1 MSESRLVYILKR
13 LRYFISPPTDIYA
26 PKTPMIIEK
35 DVKIRLRDGI
45 LLSVNV
51 YRPDDSLK
59 HPVVI
64 CFHPYDKDQLPKKSL
79 FGRYKPLKA
88 YRFIR
93 QPSPS
98 HFSSLTGWE
107 APDPDFWV
115 RNGYAVIN
123 GDMRGAGKS
132 EGKLDLLSDTEAQDY
147 YELIEWAAEQPW
159 SNQKIG
165 LNGVSYLALS
175 QYRVAALHPPHL
187 AAICP
192 WEGFSDVY
200 KDLARPG
207 GIREDGFY
215 AFWTHMI
222 NPELRTQQMQRIT
235 RDSWWQ
241 ARVPDLKA
249 IEVPALI
256 CGSFSDQ
263 CLHTN
268 GSFRV
273 YEQIQS
279 KHKWLYTHRGGKWSS
294 YYSEEALKTQLDF
307 FDFFLKDKS
316 NNWLSTPGVRLEV
329 RESRDQIHSTS
340 YHNTWPLPD
349 TQWLTLYLHPEA
361 QTLSEKNHSDKKNHR
376 DFSLPENNLQLTFT
390 CPFDLQIV
398 GPMKLKLWLELAD
411 TQDMN
416 LFAGIRKFHQ
426 DEEVYFEGSYGF
438 GFDIVSKGWQKIS
451 LRKIDEAESVFWK
464 PEHRFEEQQ
473 FLKSGEIALV
483 ELSLLPS
490 ATFFKQGDQLR
501 LELRGKWFF
510 SRNIFLSQLSKYEP
524 SQTGLCRIYGGGDY
538 DSHLLVPMLKPFN
551 SNS

>member
-26 PKTPMIIEK
+26 SKIPMIIEK

-51 YRPDDSLK
+51 YRPNDNLK

-88 YRFIR
+88 FRFMR

-115 RNGYAVIN
+115 KNGYAVIN

-147 YELIEWAAEQPW
+147 YELIEWAAEQSW

-273 YEQIQS
+273 YEQIRS

-294 YYSEEALKTQLDF
+294 YYSDEALETQLHF
-307 FDFFLKDKS
+307 FDFFLKDKE

-329 RESRDQIHSTS
+329 RENRDQIHSTS

-349 TQWLTLYLHPEA
+349 TQWLPLYLHNEE
-361 QTLSEKNHSDKKNHR
+361 QTLSENLPAEKNHR
-376 DFSLPENNLQLTFT
+376 DFSLPDNNLHFTFI
-390 CPFDLQIV
+390 CPFDLQVI
-398 GPMKLKLWLELAD
+398 GPMKLKLWLELID

-426 DEEVYFEGSYGF
+426 DEEVFFEGSYGF
-438 GFDIVSKGWQKIS
+438 GFDIVSKGWQKVS
-451 LRKIDEAESVFWK
+451 LRKIDEIESVFWK

-473 FLKSGEIALV
+473 FLKSGEIVLV

-510 SRNIFLSQLSKYEP
+510 SQNIFLSQLGKYEP
-524 SQTGLCRIYGGGDY
+524 SQTGLCRIYGGEEY
-538 DSHLLVPMLKPFN
+538 DSHLLIPLVKPFN